1 MRGRMLA
8 AVLLGVVG
16 LVWILQGLGFMPG
29 SGFMDGELTWA
40 VIGAVLLVAGIA
52 LGLSAWRRRTPSPK
66 A

>member
-52 LGLSAWRRRTPSPK
+52 LGVSAWRRRTPSQK
-66 A
+66 T